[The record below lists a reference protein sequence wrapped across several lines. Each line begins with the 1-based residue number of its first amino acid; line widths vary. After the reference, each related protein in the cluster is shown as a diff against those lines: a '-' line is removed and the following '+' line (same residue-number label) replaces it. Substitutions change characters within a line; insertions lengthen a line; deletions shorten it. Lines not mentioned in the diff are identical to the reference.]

1 MYTNALQAISP
12 IDGRYSAKT
21 ESLIPY
27 FSEEALIRYR
37 VQVEI
42 EYFIALVELEL
53 PQLQK
58 FDKNLFPSLRNL
70 YLEFSIQDAIKIKET
85 EKITNHDVKAVEY
98 FIKEKFD
105 DLKLQLLPTN
115 CFQGLPQILIRSTII
130 CSTLSMW
137 NGKR

>member
-12 IDGRYSAKT
+12 IDGRYASKT
-21 ESLIPY
+21 SSLIPY

-53 PQLQK
+53 PQLSDFEQNNFSK
-58 FDKNLFPSLRNL
+58 LRDL
-70 YLEFSIQDAIKIKET
+70 YLEFTVQDAVKIKET
-85 EKITNHDVKAVEY
+85 EKVTNHDVKAVEY

-105 DLKLQLLPTN
+105 DLNLQKYKEFIHFGLN
-115 CFQGLPQILIRSTII
+115 FQLQ
-130 CSTLSMW
+130 
-137 NGKR
+137 